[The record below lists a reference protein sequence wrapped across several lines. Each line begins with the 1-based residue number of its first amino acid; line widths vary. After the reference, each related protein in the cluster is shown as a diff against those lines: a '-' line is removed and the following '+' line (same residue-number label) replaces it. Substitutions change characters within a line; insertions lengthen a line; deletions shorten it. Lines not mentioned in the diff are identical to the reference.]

1 MPRRRRRALQP
12 RVSLVAP
19 SSITSSDGAFAP
31 AAVAAV
37 AAVAAAAAAAS
48 SARACERPS
57 C

>member
-37 AAVAAAAAAAS
+37 AAVAAATAAAS